1 VTDEEYVRF
10 TPEMNIFEALMLG
23 PEVREV
29 FRRLGLKCV
38 AKHENGLETEYCIAA
53 EKESLSIAG
62 LYHDQDIR
70 AILSELNGLRVRPL
84 TPEEKERGGR

>member
-1 VTDEEYVRF
+1 VSDDVFVFTEE
-10 TPEMNIFEALMLG
+10 TNIFEALLLG

-38 AKHENGLETEYCIAA
+38 KKEQGAGTDYCIAA
-53 EKESLSIAG
+53 EREPLRMAG

-70 AILSELNGLRVRPL
+70 AILNALNALRVKPL
-84 TPEEKERGGR
+84 TPEEKEKGGR